1 MRKFTILL
9 MLLLAS
15 SAQAAR
21 IKDVAQVAG
30 VVTTNWS
37 DTAWSLVCR
46 GLASRHLLL
55 IKALTP
61 CCKVSAF
68 NCLPAPSQKPKNVAA
83 VIVTADLPAFSKQGQ
98 TIDITVSSIGS
109 AKSLRGGT
117 LMQTFLKGLDG
128 QVYAVAQG
136 NLVVSGFSATGADGS
151 KIVGNNPTVGM
162 ISSGAIV
169 EREVPNPFGRGDYI
183 TFNLFESDFTTAQ
196 RLADAVNQFLGP
208 QMASAVDAA
217 SIKVRAPR
225 DLSQRVAFLSAIE
238 NLEFNPADSAAKII
252 VNSRTGTIVVGQNV
266 RLKPAAVTHGGMTVA
281 IKENLNVSQPNAL
294 GGGQT
299 VVVPNTEIE
308 VTEKQG
314 KMFKLEPGV
323 TLDDLV
329 RAVNEVGAA
338 PSDLMAILQA
348 LKQAGAIEGQLI
360 II

>member
-1 MRKFTILL
+1 
-9 MLLLAS
+9 MLRRLRAF
-15 SAQAAR
+15 
-21 IKDVAQVAG
+21 
-30 VVTTNWS
+30 VTTNWS

-68 NCLPAPSQKPKNVAA
+68 NCLPAPSQNQNVAA

-208 QMASAVDAA
+208 KWLRRWMRPQSRYVLRAISASVLPSSLQLRTLN
-217 SIKVRAPR
+217 SILQTVRRKLSLTHVRAP
-225 DLSQRVAFLSAIE
+225 
-238 NLEFNPADSAAKII
+238 
-252 VNSRTGTIVVGQNV
+252 
-266 RLKPAAVTHGGMTVA
+266 
-281 IKENLNVSQPNAL
+281 
-294 GGGQT
+294 
-299 VVVPNTEIE
+299 
-308 VTEKQG
+308 
-314 KMFKLEPGV
+314 
-323 TLDDLV
+323 
-329 RAVNEVGAA
+329 
-338 PSDLMAILQA
+338 
-348 LKQAGAIEGQLI
+348 
-360 II
+360 